1 MLHVDHIV
9 AVGGIE
15 SCAMGS
21 DFDGFKPIEAHVVE
35 DAGQFSLIYE
45 ALRKR
50 GYSHSQAQKILGG
63 NWLRVFDEVLG

>member
-1 MLHVDHIV
+1 
-9 AVGGIE
+9 
-15 SCAMGS
+15 MGS
-21 DFDGFKPIEAHVVE
+21 DFDGFKPIEAHVIE

-50 GYSHSQAQKILGG
+50 GYSHTEAQKILGG